1 MTSYLL
7 QGMEDAERFDILLS
21 FTRIDS
27 DDVKAALRD
36 HLVKPAEGKPGGF
49 SKTSAAQFNNVDV
62 SNFDRALKRLNAV
75 AAKVERVK
83 EIDWAKQ
90 QSVK

>member
-21 FTRIDS
+21 FIRIDNENM
-27 DDVKAALRD
+27 KAALRD

-49 SKTSAAQFNNVDV
+49 SKRNAALFNDVDV
-62 SNFDRALKRLNAV
+62 SNFNRDLKRLNKV
-75 AAKVERVK
+75 AAKIERLK
-83 EIDWAKQ
+83 EIDWAKR
-90 QSVK
+90 